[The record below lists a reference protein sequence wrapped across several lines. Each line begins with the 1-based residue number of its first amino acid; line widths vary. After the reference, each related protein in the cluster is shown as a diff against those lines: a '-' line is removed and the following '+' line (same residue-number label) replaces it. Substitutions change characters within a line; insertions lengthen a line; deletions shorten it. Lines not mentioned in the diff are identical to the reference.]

1 VIQLYA
7 KGTTD
12 FSKNGISLRPTEST
26 VTFQDNGQYDLE
38 IVIPAKSEYTSFDY
52 GQILRATV
60 PTQNVAAVELG
71 TVSYYQV
78 INAEGTMVY
87 SEVPTLQNVWYRAWC
102 ANRSSVIYAVGN
114 KVTYNGK
121 NYQMIA
127 LDPGEVGDPP
137 AYNHPPDNYPEYW
150 QQIPS
155 TIGTP
160 GKVAAELDQGD
171 LVMKTADFNSEY
183 IEAATLDGKQGY
195 IKLADLQA
203 TGETEQRTVP
213 ARTIAKQNFT
223 ITEIRKEQNNQA
235 IRITAEHVSY
245 QLGRTILGDCNVA
258 NVTPAT
264 ALLFIQ
270 GAMQEEYA
278 GNLYTNITGLEVTAD
293 WSWKNAQAAILDP
306 KNGLL
311 GLTDGWMIRDDLDVF
326 LLEQGTPAPKYAVR
340 YGANM
345 KSVKWTGNVGDIV
358 TRIYPIAKNEDGS
371 TLMLPEKYIDTAR
384 TIPFIRPEVLD
395 TKLKVGDTV
404 KNSDGTET
412 TLTQEDVW
420 LEMRNQCYNRFNID
434 KCDQAEVNLELDW
447 VYMPDTVEYAQY
459 TALENAAPGDWVEVA
474 NGPLGI
480 SELIRMTG
488 YRWDPMLEKY
498 KSTTFG
504 PNKEKATVAG
514 YSLQNGSVTAR
525 AIANNSVGSSAIM
538 ANSITAREI
547 EANSITAE
555 LIASQSIQTE
565 QLSANAVTA
574 NKIAANTITA
584 QEINAASVRAGILA
598 AGKIAAEDIVAS
610 SIRSAIISAGK
621 ITADDIVASS
631 IRSAIIAAGKI
642 TAEDIEANAITAGK
656 IDAND
661 INAINAK
668 LGTATITNGMIANA
682 DISFANI
689 KDASVQNLIARDAVT
704 DAYFIDKL
712 QVRNA
717 QMVYATIGE
726 LVIKAS
732 DNKYYRLDVAADGSV
747 SPTEVTL
754 TAAEIAAGETSNGHA
769 AIIET
774 DLLVGDLAA
783 TNMKGISA
791 LIDKITAS
799 RIDVDELWARDAFIG
814 KLMVQDISS
823 NTYIQSTIGN
833 WASSSTITQTIAGL
847 DSRISSLGYGTV
859 YMQPE
864 EPNHAELVSGDMWV
878 QTLPSGTWEDIYNDY
893 ATWQEIYNTFD
904 AWQVIGS
911 IPKVFVWDGQ
921 GWQELYDANIS
932 STLETEIQQ
941 LSYLISLTAT
951 KTEVDRLS
959 GEITTFAA
967 TLEIQAQQIEA
978 AVSAVNTKAS
988 TYVMYDD
995 PRTVHTVTLGD
1006 IWIKNPEGT
1015 DTWEAIYDNY
1025 ASWQEVYNTFDAWK
1039 DFIGDE
1045 TYVWDGEK
1053 WILTSD
1059 RAEQID
1065 QRTAITE
1072 TSTAVTILA
1081 ETTATLQG
1089 ETISLSAQLTVANDR
1104 ITQEVQRA
1112 TTAEGG
1118 KISKTQQYQTAD
1130 EIYSAAVA
1138 QAAAEAGGLYVT
1150 QTTSLQTATDI
1161 LTEATRQSSE
1171 LMANG
1176 YLAKSPT
1183 YASVQDIL
1191 DEASDLA
1198 DAAAVTAKNA
1208 SIAKSGQ
1215 LITADAIV
1223 NYSIAGVDNIPV
1235 FSTSTAYTKGSLVV
1249 YAGNIYKF
1257 KVNHSAGGWNANQV
1271 DQVGLGSSYI
1281 AQTEQYQTADMI
1293 YSAAKNYADGQLAN
1307 YSTITQTAEE
1317 IAAYVGSHAYG
1328 LISGITITA
1337 AGVDISGSQY
1347 VHIASGGNFRVT
1359 TGDFGIKSDAASN
1372 QYVLWAGAAAAA
1384 DSFFRVK
1391 KNGEVTLSKLMI
1403 VNEQGQT
1410 SEFNLNTGGLW
1421 KLNYRT
1427 VKTLSAT
1434 TSGGTTTLT
1443 LGTSNGDLSVNFSNA
1458 ASVTLS
1464 GAWSGRTYTVTAT
1477 NGQTKSTEVG
1487 FLKII
1492 PSGGETIDTF
1502 NASHKAGIQMYE
1514 VGGNPITGFIID
1526 ATSEYNAGAASVSA
1540 TGATLGSKVTGAVY
1554 NLNVNLS
1561 NGNIKATT
1569 VDCSS
1574 PINSVEVSS
1583 VGNWSGGT
1591 ATIYLTNQKT
1601 AEVSMPQSASWSK
1614 TPLGTGNLY
1623 TIYCTAGGYTY
1634 SWTTSF

>member
-1 VIQLYA
+1 MVQLYA

-12 FSKNGISLRPTEST
+12 FSNNGISLRPTEST

-38 IVIPAKSEYTSFDY
+38 IVIPAQSEYTSFDY

-60 PTQNVAAVELG
+60 PTQNVAAINLG

-78 INAEGTMVY
+78 INAEGSTVY
-87 SEVPTLQNVWYRAWC
+87 SEVPTLRTVRYKAWSWSQ
-102 ANRSSVIYAVGN
+102 ATPVYYSVGD
-114 KVTYNGK
+114 KVTYNGQ
-121 NYQMIA
+121 NYRCTAFDSSSPLVEVPPSSNSAWWTAIA
-127 LDPGEVGDPP
+127 NTE
-137 AYNHPPDNYPEYW
+137 
-150 QQIPS
+150 
-155 TIGTP
+155 GTP
-160 GKVAAELDQGD
+160 GKVAATLDQGD
-171 LVMKTADFNSEY
+171 IVMKTADFNDTY
-183 IEAATLDGKQGY
+183 VEAATLDGKQGY
-195 IKLADLQA
+195 IKIEDLQA
-203 TGETEQRTVP
+203 TGESEQRTVP
-213 ARTIAKQNFT
+213 ARTIEEQSFT

-245 QLGRTILGDCNVA
+245 QLGRTVLGDCNVV

-264 ALLFIQ
+264 ALMFIQ
-270 GAMQEEYA
+270 GAMQETYN
-278 GNLYTNITGLEVTAD
+278 GNLYTNITGVDITAD

-311 GLTDGWMIRDDLDVF
+311 GLTGGWMIRDDLDVF
-326 LLEQGTPAPKYAVR
+326 ILPQGTPAPKYSVR

-345 KSVKWTGNVGDIV
+345 KSVKWTGDVSSIV
-358 TRIYPIAKNEDGS
+358 TRIYPVARTEDGS

-395 TKLKVGDTV
+395 TKLKVGETV

-412 TLTQEDVW
+412 TLTESDVFTQ
-420 LEMRNQCYNRFNID
+420 MRSMVSDRFTID

-459 TALENAAPGDWVEVA
+459 TALANAAPGDWVEVA

-498 KSTTFG
+498 KSATFG

-514 YSLQNGSVTAR
+514 YSLQSGAVTAR
-525 AIANNSVGSSAIM
+525 TLANNSVGSSAIM

-547 EANSITAE
+547 EANSITAD
-555 LIASQSIQTE
+555 LIASQSIQTD
-565 QLSANAVTA
+565 LLAADAVTANKIAADAVTA
-574 NKIAANTITA
+574 NKIAANAVTAEKIMAGAITA
-584 QEINAASVRAGILA
+584 I
-598 AGKIAAEDIVAS
+598 KIAADAV
-610 SIRSAIISAGK
+610 
-621 ITADDIVASS
+621 TADKINAGAVTAVK
-631 IRSAIIAAGKI
+631 IA
-642 TAEDIEANAITAGK
+642 ANAITSEK
-656 IDAND
+656 IDAGAVTAEKIAAGAID
-661 INAINAK
+661 ADKISADAISAINAK

-682 DISFANI
+682 DISYANI
-689 KDASVQNLIARDAVT
+689 KDASVQNLITKDALA

-754 TAAEIAAGETSNGHA
+754 TAAEIAAGETSDGHA

-774 DLLVGDLAA
+774 DLTVADLSAS
-783 TNMKGISA
+783 NMKAINA

-799 RIDVDELWARDAFIG
+799 RIDVDELWARQAFIG
-814 KLMVQDISS
+814 KLMVTDISS

-833 WASSSTITQTIAGL
+833 WTGSSTITQTINGIS
-847 DSRISSLGYGTV
+847 SRISSLGHGTIYYSETEPDHNNLV
-859 YMQPE
+859 EGDVWIQPVSDNTWNDVAE
-864 EPNHAELVSGDMWV
+864 MTWGEVASYTWEQIAGQYRMYTWTGTEWKILFDNMIISELATEIAQNAYAITLKADQSEVDTLSGAVTNFAAELEV
-878 QTLPSGTWEDIYNDY
+878 QSQ
-893 ATWQEIYNTFD
+893 A
-904 AWQVIGS
+904 
-911 IPKVFVWDGQ
+911 
-921 GWQELYDANIS
+921 
-932 STLETEIQQ
+932 
-941 LSYLISLTAT
+941 
-951 KTEVDRLS
+951 
-959 GEITTFAA
+959 IT
-967 TLEIQAQQIEA
+967 A
-978 AVSAVNTKAS
+978 AVSSVNSKTANYTRLTDPSLDSSITLNDGDTWTKAA
-988 TYVMYDD
+988 
-995 PRTVHTVTLGD
+995 G
-1006 IWIKNPEGT
+1006 NGT
-1015 DTWEAIYDNY
+1015 WNAVANYTWNQIAALTWDEVAG
-1025 ASWQEVYNTFDAWK
+1025 AS
-1039 DFIGDE
+1039 
-1045 TYVWDGEK
+1045 TYVWDGTNER
-1053 WILTSD
+1053 WIKTSD
-1059 RAEQID
+1059 YGMESVNRSLLEMTDRQ
-1065 QRTAITE
+1065 
-1072 TSTAVTILA
+1072 
-1081 ETTATLQG
+1081 
-1089 ETISLSAQLTVANDR
+1089 ISLMVQDQQLIGYRVDTNTAQITVVADR
-1104 ITQEVQRA
+1104 ITQEVTRA
-1112 TTAEGG
+1112 TNAEGG
-1118 KISKTQQYQTAD
+1118 KIDKTTQYQTAD
-1130 EIYSAAVA
+1130 AIVSEAVS
-1138 QAAAEAGGLYVT
+1138 QAATAAGNSYVT
-1150 QTTSLQTATDI
+1150 KTTALQSATDI
-1161 LTEATRQSSE
+1161 LTEATRQSGE
-1171 LMANG
+1171 MMANG
-1176 YLAKSPT
+1176 YLAKTPT
-1183 YASVQDIL
+1183 YTSVQDIL
-1191 DEASDLA
+1191 DEAGDLA
-1198 DAAAVTAKNA
+1198 DAAATTAQNA

-1223 NYSIAGVDNIPV
+1223 NYSIAGVDNLPV
-1235 FSTSTAYTKGSLVV
+1235 FNTSTYYAKGTLVV
-1249 YAGNIYKF
+1249 YAGQIYKF

-1271 DQVGLGSSYI
+1271 DLVGLGSSYI

-1328 LISGITITA
+1328 IVSGIEIKA
-1337 AGVDISGSQY
+1337 AGVKITGSKY
-1347 VHIASGGNFRVT
+1347 IKLESGGYLQINT
-1359 TGDFGIKSDAASN
+1359 TDFGIKTNAASN
-1372 QYVLWAGAAAAA
+1372 EYVMWVGAATAAE
-1384 DSFFRVK
+1384 SFFKVK
-1391 KNGEVTLSKLMI
+1391 KNGEVTLTKLMI
-1403 VNEQGQT
+1403 QNEHGQT

-1421 KLNYRT
+1421 KLAYKT

-1443 LGTSNGDLSVNFSNA
+1443 LSTSNGDLSVNFSNA

-1502 NASHKAGIQMYE
+1502 NSSHKAGIQMYE

-1526 ATSEYNAGAASVSA
+1526 ATSEYNAGASSVSP
-1540 TGATLGSKVTGAVY
+1540 TGATLGSKITGNVY
-1554 NLNVNLS
+1554 KLNVNLS
-1561 NGNIKATT
+1561 NGTIKETS

-1574 PINSVEVSS
+1574 PVNSVEVSS
-1583 VGNWSGGT
+1583 IGNWSGGT

-1601 AEVSMPQSASWSK
+1601 SEVSMPQSASWTK

-1623 TIYCTAGGYTY
+1623 TINCTAGGYTY

>member
-1 VIQLYA
+1 MIQLYA

-38 IVIPAKSEYTSFDY
+38 IVIPAQSEYTSFDY

-60 PTQNVAAVELG
+60 PTQNVAAVVLG

-78 INAEGTMVY
+78 INAEGSTLY
-87 SEVPTLQNVWYRAWC
+87 SEVPRQEPVYYKAWYW
-102 ANRSSVIYAVGN
+102 SQVTPVYYSVGD
-114 KVTYNGK
+114 KVTYNGQ
-121 NYQMIA
+121 NYRCIA
-127 LDPGEVGDPP
+127 YDSSSPMVEIPP
-137 AYNHPPDNYPEYW
+137 SANSSWWTHISNIAY
-150 QQIPS
+150 I
-155 TIGTP
+155 P
-160 GKVAAELDQGD
+160 GKVAETLDQGD
-171 LVMKTADFNSEY
+171 LVMKTADFNSDY

-195 IKLADLQA
+195 IKIEDLQA
-203 TGETEQRTVP
+203 TGESEQRTVP
-213 ARTIAKQNFT
+213 ARTIEEQSFT

-245 QLGRTILGDCNVA
+245 QLGRTVLGDCNVV

-264 ALLFIQ
+264 ALMFIQ
-270 GAMQEEYA
+270 GAMQETYG
-278 GNLYTNITGLEVTAD
+278 GNLYTNITGVDITAD

-311 GLTDGWMIRDDLDVF
+311 GLTGGWMIRDDLDVF
-326 LLEQGTPAPKYAVR
+326 ILPQGTPVPKYSVR

-345 KSVKWTGNVGDIV
+345 KSVKWTGNVSDIV

-459 TALENAAPGDWVEVA
+459 TALANAAPGDWVEVA

-525 AIANNSVGSSAIM
+525 AIANNSIGSSAIM
-538 ANSITAREI
+538 AQSITAREI
-547 EANSITAE
+547 AANSITAE

-598 AGKIAAEDIVAS
+598 AGKITADDIMAS
-610 SIRSAIISAGK
+610 SIRSAIIAAGK

-642 TAEDIEANAITAGK
+642 TADDIAANAITAGK

-799 RIDVDELWARDAFIG
+799 RIDVDELWARQAFIG
-814 KLMVQDISS
+814 KLMVTDISS
-823 NTYIQSTIGN
+823 NTYIQATIGN
-833 WASSSTITQTIAGL
+833 WASQSTITQTINSL
-847 DSRISSLGYGTV
+847 DSRISSLGYGTI

-864 EPNHAELVSGDMWV
+864 EPNHGELVSGDMWV
-878 QTLPSGTWEDIYNDY
+878 QTLPSGTWQDIYNDHDS
-893 ATWQEIYNTFD
+893 WQEIYNTYD

-911 IPKVFVWDGQ
+911 TPKVFVWDGQ
-921 GWQELYDANIS
+921 GWQELYDAAIA
-932 STLETEIQQ
+932 STLETEIRQ
-941 LSYLISLTAT
+941 LSYEISLRAT
-951 KTEVDRLS
+951 KTEVDQLS
-959 GEITTFAA
+959 GDVSTFAA
-967 TLEIQAQQIEA
+967 ELSVQAQEIET

-988 TYVMYDD
+988 TYVMYAD
-995 PRTVHTVTLGD
+995 PRTAHTVTLGD
-1006 IWIKNPEGT
+1006 IWVKNAENV
-1015 DTWEAIYDNY
+1015 DTWEAIYDNF

-1065 QRTAITE
+1065 QRTAITQ
-1072 TSTAVTILA
+1072 TSTAVSILA

-1138 QAAAEAGGLYVT
+1138 DAATAAGNTYVT
-1150 QTTSLQTATDI
+1150 KTTVLQSATDI
-1161 LTEATRQSSE
+1161 LTEATRQSGE

-1176 YLAKSPT
+1176 YLAKTPT
-1183 YASVQDIL
+1183 YTSVQDIL
-1191 DEASDLA
+1191 NEAGDLA
-1198 DAAAVTAKNA
+1198 DAAATTAKNA

-1223 NYSIAGVDNIPV
+1223 NYSIAGVDNLPV
-1235 FSTSTAYTKGSLVV
+1235 FNTSTYYAKGTLVV
-1249 YAGNIYKF
+1249 YAGQIYKF
-1257 KVNHSAGGWNANQV
+1257 TANHAAGNWNAGQV
-1271 DQVGLGSSYI
+1271 TLVGLGSSYI
-1281 AQTEQYQTADMI
+1281 AQTSSYQTADAI
-1293 YSAAKNYADGQLAN
+1293 VTAAKSYVDGQLAN
-1307 YSTITQTAEE
+1307 YSTTTQTSEE
-1317 IAAYVGSHAYG
+1317 ISAYVGSHAYG
-1328 LISGITITA
+1328 IVSGISIAA

-1347 VHIASGGNFRVT
+1347 VKIASGGYFQVT
-1359 TGDFGIKSDAASN
+1359 TGDFGINTNAARN
-1372 QYVLWAGAAAAA
+1372 QYVMWAGAATAA
-1384 DSFFRVK
+1384 DSYFRVK
-1391 KNGEVTLSKLMI
+1391 KNGEVTLTKLMI
-1403 VNEQGQT
+1403 KNEQGQT

-1427 VKTLSAT
+1427 VKTLTAS
-1434 TSGGTTTLT
+1434 TSGETTTLT
-1443 LGTSNGDLSVNFSNA
+1443 LGTSNGDLTVNFPSAAGARAQGWANA
-1458 ASVTLS
+1458 ANTVSQMRFNTVSHVVFITVPTTTVNQSQLVTDGGEAYAAGWVAAGGS
-1464 GAWSGRTYTVTAT
+1464 ATRDNNTITAVYASSTPGTKTTKTFTAT
-1477 NGQTKSTEVG
+1477 
-1487 FLKII
+1487 
-1492 PSGGETIDTF
+1492 PSW
-1502 NASHKAGIQMYE
+1502 NAAEAMSYEGAIWFKGIT
-1514 VGGNPITGFIID
+1514 V
-1526 ATSEYNAGAASVSA
+1526 SVS
-1540 TGATLGSKVTGAVY
+1540 
-1554 NLNVNLS
+1554 
-1561 NGNIKATT
+1561 
-1569 VDCSS
+1569 
-1574 PINSVEVSS
+1574 
-1583 VGNWSGGT
+1583 WSE
-1591 ATIYLTNQKT
+1591 NQ
-1601 AEVSMPQSASWSK
+1601 A
-1614 TPLGTGNLY
+1614 
-1623 TIYCTAGGYTY
+1623 
-1634 SWTTSF
+1634 